1 MFDRRGAPRKVKYRT
16 FGSAR
21 EARLAALEAN
31 WKMAEFKHKTSLFG
45 DRVPGGF
52 RKASDLER
60 K

>member
-1 MFDRRGAPRKVKYRT
+1 GAPRKVKYRT